1 MHASAEK
8 TPPPQK
14 EPNRVQ
20 VVIARVMKLRAVR
33 VFQSYSSKRGP
44 LLAAGLS
51 YQALFATFAAIWV
64 AFSVAG
70 LVIQSNP
77 ALQQAIFDVLS
88 TSVPGLI
95 DTGDGTGAI
104 STKALLETGVL
115 TWTGAIALV
124 GLLATALG
132 WLASGRDAVRAMF
145 GIGAASANFLLLK
158 LKDLGLAVGFGI
170 ALLLSAALSVG
181 STAALEWVLEQLGID
196 ENADVAR
203 WSVRLLGLFIVFLL
217 DTVVLALFYRLVS
230 GIAIPTL
237 RLIGGSILGAAA
249 LGVLKA
255 LGSALLGGASSN
267 PLLAS
272 FAVIIGL
279 LIWFNFIC
287 QVILIAASWIAVGMA
302 DRGIAADPVLEAE
315 RLAEERREKEELRQ
329 QLITEF
335 RPRWLGKLLGRR
347 QQSEI
352 DGDAISATD
361 EDARAEK
368 QRR

>member
-1 MHASAEK
+1 MDATATDEK
-8 TPPPQK
+8 TAAKQ
-14 EPNRVQ
+14 Q
-20 VVIARVMKLRAVR
+20 SWIARTIAWVMKLRVVR
-33 VFQSYSSKRGP
+33 VFLSYSGNRGP

-64 AFSVAG
+64 SFSVAG

-77 ALQQAIFDVLS
+77 SLQQAIFNVLS

-95 DTGDGTGAI
+95 DNGDGRGAI
-104 STKALLETGVL
+104 NPEVLLETGVL

-124 GLLATALG
+124 GLVATALG

-158 LKDLGLAVGFGI
+158 LKDLGLAVGFGF
-170 ALLLSAALSVG
+170 ALLLSAALSIA
-181 STAALEWVLEQLGID
+181 STAALSWILAGLGVD
-196 ENADVAR
+196 PEADVAHYSAR
-203 WSVRLLGLFIVFLL
+203 VAGLFVVFLL

-230 GIAIPTL
+230 GIAIPTR
-237 RLIGGSILGAAA
+237 RLVGGSLIGAAA
-249 LGVLKA
+249 LGILKA
-255 LGSALLGGASSN
+255 LGTSLLGGASSN

-302 DRGIAADPVLEAE
+302 DRGIAADPKLEAE
-315 RLAEERREKEELRQ
+315 RLAAERLEKEQLRQ
-329 QLITEF
+329 QVITEV
-335 RPRWLGKLLGRR
+335 RPRWLGKILARRERSEEAADDTADAPEKVSGRN
-347 QQSEI
+347 
-352 DGDAISATD
+352 
-361 EDARAEK
+361 
-368 QRR
+368 